1 MPQRAAGG
9 RSARA
14 GPSFPP
20 APALLLLLASLTPA
34 PATDG
39 AGAPTL
45 LAAPAAARN
54 EAYAFHS
61 HGRPWRHDE
70 GLWRHFD
77 WSAITTLCASSDLQ
91 DVDAPLLATAHSHG
105 VRIAQLK
112 GCYYREAGPATAG
125 EAGVACPREV
135 TNASS
140 RAEWV
145 AAVAR
150 NASRLGCAPAACLR
164 PT

>member
-9 RSARA
+9 RPARA
-14 GPSFPP
+14 GPPLLP

-34 PATDG
+34 PASDG
-39 AGAPTL
+39 VGARTL
-45 LAAPAAARN
+45 LAAPAATR

-70 GLWRHFD
+70 GLWRQFP

-91 DVDAPLLATAHSHG
+91 DVDAPLVATAHAHG
-105 VRIAQLK
+105 VRLAQLK
-112 GCYYREAGPATAG
+112 GCYYREAGPATAA

-150 NASRLGCAPAACLR
+150 NASRLGCDPAACNPR
-164 PT
+164 P

>member
-9 RSARA
+9 RSAPA

-34 PATDG
+34 PATGWG
-39 AGAPTL
+39 A
-45 LAAPAAARN
+45 RS

-125 EAGVACPREV
+125 EAGEEEGEALF
-135 TNASS
+135 A
-140 RAEWV
+140 
-145 AAVAR
+145 
-150 NASRLGCAPAACLR
+150 RLGSPDLALCLHHHHHNNPCR
-164 PT
+164 RRRKALVVRKGAE

>member
-1 MPQRAAGG
+1 MRQRAAGG

-14 GPSFPP
+14 GPPFPP

-39 AGAPTL
+39 VGVPT
-45 LAAPAAARN
+45 LAAPTAARD

-91 DVDAPLLATAHSHG
+91 DIDKPS
-105 VRIAQLK
+105 
-112 GCYYREAGPATAG
+112 P
-125 EAGVACPREV
+125 
-135 TNASS
+135 SS
-140 RAEWV
+140 PP
-145 AAVAR
+145 
-150 NASRLGCAPAACLR
+150 SSAPAACAASAAGR
-164 PT
+164 PTCCTRTRVKRGRRRCGDRCGRARRDTVFDGC